1 MFNLLASTMP
11 AFCLGGLLGKLP
23 VFLYLDECSLSS
35 CPQARYGC
43 FLRSQ
48 VPTLSPRPQGLHS
61 WWKAWP
67 RKLGLQAKANPV
79 ASARPSASQ
88 FSPHSLWVGP
98 GCLRTLPG
106 AWGTNPGWPN
116 TPGSLPAGSLQ
127 AAAGVIVSASSS
139 LNAESIETE
148 TQTVPT
154 VPLVKG
160 GVAWPC
166 QSH

>member
-1 MFNLLASTMP
+1 MAKEAGVTGKSQPGGLGQALCIPVLPSFP
-11 AFCLGGLLGKLP
+11 LGGAWLP
-23 VFLYLDECSLSS
+23 EN
-35 CPQARYGC
+35 A
-43 FLRSQ
+43 
-48 VPTLSPRPQGLHS
+48 PRC
-61 WWKAWP
+61 
-67 RKLGLQAKANPV
+67 
-79 ASARPSASQ
+79 
-88 FSPHSLWVGP
+88 VGHKP
-98 GCLRTLPG
+98 WL
-106 AWGTNPGWPN
+106 PN